1 MHAGVPRLSQELVR
15 SGVNRSHYPAD
26 ALVPK
31 QMPTREQDAG
41 AKIPG
46 RVWFARM
53 SGLCLSSLFLSLLLS
68 CSRQLQPCRNVTT
81 SEEIS
86 PNGQLKAV
94 TFRRL
99 CPEEHSATTDV
110 SIIRAKEALPDGNGN
125 VFGYDNE
132 IAIRVSWLSD
142 SRLAV
147 YTYADPAKA
156 TRIERAGN
164 VSIEYSRII
173 ETALVPPIPDA
184 VPTGSATPT
193 ASPNPTP

>member
-1 MHAGVPRLSQELVR
+1 MLTGQAGCDFVPAFPFE
-15 SGVNRSHYPAD
+15 HC
-26 ALVPK
+26 
-31 QMPTREQDAG
+31 
-41 AKIPG
+41 
-46 RVWFARM
+46 F
-53 SGLCLSSLFLSLLLS
+53 LS

-86 PNGQLKAV
+86 PNGQFKAV

-99 CPEEHSATTDV
+99 CPEEHSITTDV
-110 SIIRAKEALPDGNGN
+110 SIIRAKETLPDGNGN
-125 VFGYDNE
+125 VFGYENE

-156 TRIERAGN
+156 TKIERAGN

-173 ETALVPPIPDA
+173 ETALVPPIPDSA
-184 VPTGSATPT
+184 PTGSATP
-193 ASPNPTP
+193 APSSPAP

>member
-1 MHAGVPRLSQELVR
+1 
-15 SGVNRSHYPAD
+15 VNRSQNLAIV
-26 ALVPK
+26 LTPK
-31 QMPTREQDAG
+31 HLLTRGREAG
-41 AKIPG
+41 AKILDA
-46 RVWFARM
+46 VWFARI
-53 SGLCLSSLFLSLLLS
+53 SGRCLTLLSLSLLLG

-110 SIIRAKEALPDGNGN
+110 SIIRAKETLPDGNGN

-132 IAIRVSWLSD
+132 MAIRVSWLTD

-173 ETALVPPIPDA
+173 ETALVPPIPDSGS
-184 VPTGSATPT
+184 TGSATPA
-193 ASPNPTP
+193 ASSSPTP

>member
-1 MHAGVPRLSQELVR
+1 MQTGLWRRANNARVLWLVR
-15 SGVNRSHYPAD
+15 VAD
-26 ALVPK
+26 RCLK
-31 QMPTREQDAG
+31 
-41 AKIPG
+41 
-46 RVWFARM
+46 
-53 SGLCLSSLFLSLLLS
+53 LCTLTLLLG

-86 PNGQLKAV
+86 PNRELKAV

-99 CPEEHSATTDV
+99 CPEEHSITTHV
-110 SIIRAKEALPDGNGN
+110 SILGAKERLPDGNGN

-142 SRLAV
+142 SRLEV

-164 VSIEYSRII
+164 VSIEYSRIM
-173 ETALVPPIPDA
+173 ETDLVPPIPDSL
-184 VPTGSATPT
+184 PSGSGSPVGA
-193 ASPNPTP
+193 ASPAGTP

>member
-1 MHAGVPRLSQELVR
+1 MLPT
-15 SGVNRSHYPAD
+15 
-26 ALVPK
+26 PK
-31 QMPTREQDAG
+31 RMLTREQVADAG
-41 AKIPG
+41 
-46 RVWFARM
+46 VWGSRLGGFA
-53 SGLCLSSLFLSLLLS
+53 GKCLWVLFCSLLLS

-110 SIIRAKEALPDGNGN
+110 SILRAKEGLPDGNGN

-173 ETALVPPIPDA
+173 ETALVPAIPDA
-184 VPTGSATPT
+184 VSAGSATPPGT
-193 ASPNPTP
+193 SSPTP